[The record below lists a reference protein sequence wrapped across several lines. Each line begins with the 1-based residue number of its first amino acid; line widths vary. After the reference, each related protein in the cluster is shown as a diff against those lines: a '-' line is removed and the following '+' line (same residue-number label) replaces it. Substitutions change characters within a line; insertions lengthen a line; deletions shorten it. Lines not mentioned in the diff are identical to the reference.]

1 MNAVCHKESAMNN
14 TSLTSAD
21 KNTHL
26 KVVGVA
32 LFAGLIVT
40 VIGLA
45 ARTDFESGG
54 ETARVNT
61 GGEILRAGK
70 PLAVT
75 TGQAPAIR

>member
-1 MNAVCHKESAMNN
+1 MNAVCHEESAMNN

-32 LFAGLIVT
+32 LFAGLIVAG
-40 VIGLA
+40 IGFA
-45 ARTDFESGG
+45 ARTDFDSGG
-54 ETARVNT
+54 EIARVNSS
-61 GGEILRAGK
+61 GEILRAGK

-75 TGQAPAIR
+75 TGQGPAIR